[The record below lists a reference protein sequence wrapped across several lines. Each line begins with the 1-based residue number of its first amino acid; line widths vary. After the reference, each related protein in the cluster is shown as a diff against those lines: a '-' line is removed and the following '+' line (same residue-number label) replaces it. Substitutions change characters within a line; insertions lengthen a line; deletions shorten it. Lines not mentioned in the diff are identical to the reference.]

1 MQNEFSNRTQAI
13 ACQHILCIGD
23 VVVTALKILGGGG
36 VKPAPFEFSYIMSL
50 DLLSHIRFG
59 FRNIIFC
66 VPKSH
71 AHTQNIWMIY
81 TFDRFV
87 CCLIFKMRAP
97 HKHTRHTL
105 NTTESEIL
113 WLFTSQSE
121 LVLKYERERYS
132 TATRNKTSKWVKL
145 FGRHVRSSSMSS
157 LLKYFSVVGVVIPWI
172 FRHSAAKTL
181 R

>member
-36 VKPAPFEFSYIMSL
+36 KPAPFEFSYIMSL

-71 AHTQNIWMIY
+71 AHTQNI
-81 TFDRFV
+81 
-87 CCLIFKMRAP
+87 
-97 HKHTRHTL
+97 
-105 NTTESEIL
+105 
-113 WLFTSQSE
+113 
-121 LVLKYERERYS
+121 
-132 TATRNKTSKWVKL
+132 
-145 FGRHVRSSSMSS
+145 
-157 LLKYFSVVGVVIPWI
+157 
-172 FRHSAAKTL
+172 
-181 R
+181 